1 MMHGRLVIVA
11 IGLSLTSLLQAAS
24 PVVVLPGDT
33 LATKGGFP
41 WNLPETNINL
51 KIATAATPAAKY
63 TNAVGTGAGMLGL
76 SYTDFAQ
83 YGQVTITGT
92 IPANALN
99 LDNSSYL
106 EIGLITQ
113 AMVAQSEA
121 WYLSGMFNDSVF
133 MLISTT
139 SSGQYSACAGDYN
152 LGGGRWSSKINF
164 DKTAALSYRLVL
176 DFTTS
181 QASLTVDNG
190 SGYSTPVTVTFGIAD
205 WTAGGSTIPG
215 LTPEDYSQ
223 AAVIAQLYNEGDSA
237 VNSATFGDVTVY
249 GGLLD
254 ELSLNP
260 TAESLYV
267 KTGESVIIDMDVA
280 NLQQMVNGCQAL
292 LGYSSTYFPAAG
304 TVAAGGGVWSELIYE
319 SWNTGAGE
327 LDTAI
332 GVTLEG
338 GPAGTQDDGT
348 VAVITLTAG
357 PTEGTTR
364 MVFRPDGANGY
375 ATMLS
380 DLNAAPV
387 WPNKI
392 DSVNII
398 IDNTPPAITCPADVT
413 VTAAEYSMAATATDA
428 LAGIDTF
435 TMNGVAFI
443 SPTVVTLV
451 PGANT
456 FTFVATDKAGNAAT
470 KVVTITYNQP
480 APTINVYRSLA
491 PNKYGSPSWAGWLGN
506 AVTGAL
512 ANGAAQG
519 SGYAAF
525 EPLTT
530 SQDFASVLVTG
541 FHSWKGLVVADPELG
556 TAIHFVWRLDN
567 GVQANPGAAKLD
579 VRNISLSLEDVW
591 VNADDTGSTSTD
603 YGSWWNDA
611 AETAQFGGTS
621 GLTSALKGFNW
632 NGSAWVE
639 VTSGT
644 QADVIIYAWLRY
656 GLSAYS
662 EPPATDQDVLNT
674 LYKQTAGSLAFAPDP
689 RQTLDRQE
697 MEVTYNASGVGEGSS
712 GTIVQQYKSTDGTNP
727 VITLTAP
734 TPAEGAKVKAAAATI
749 AGTAFDDETLAS
761 GIREVTITLNGSE
774 VYADTTQDHVTFSS
788 EVTLAEGTNTIVIS
802 AKDFAGNTSS
812 VTRTV
817 LLDTVPP
824 VIGNLTAVQSGLNV
838 LGCANPTLQGQV
850 QISVEASDASAGLV
864 VPPTLT
870 VTQGAASLTATYV
883 DENPAGTF
891 NYTITVDE
899 TTANGTWT
907 ITATAKDEADN
918 SASTSG
924 EICVNKNQVTGTIS
938 YSTLSNGSF
947 SRTRNV
953 VLVATDSAG
962 TVLKSWTVAVVFAN
976 SAGTQIASGTY
987 TLTDVPAGM
996 AKLSAKTAWHLRKR
1010 QAVTAD
1016 GNGQTIADFTLLG
1029 GDIKQD
1035 NIVNIL
1041 DYSLL
1046 KSNWNTTN
1054 AAADINGDGVVQL
1067 LDYSLQ
1073 KGSWFKRGDDQ

>member
-1 MMHGRLVIVA
+1 MHGRLLILA
-11 IGLSLTSLLQAAS
+11 FGLSLTSLLQAAS
-24 PVVVLPGDT
+24 PVVVMPGDT

-398 IDNTPPAITCPADVT
+398 IDNTPPVITCPIDVT
-413 VTAAEYSMAATATDA
+413 VSTDAGTCGAVVSLDTPTVTDA
-428 LAGIDTF
+428 LAGVESVTNDAPATF
-435 TMNGVAFI
+435 
-443 SPTVVTLV
+443 PTGETIVTW
-451 PGANT
+451 T
-456 FTFVATDKAGNAAT
+456 ATDKAGNSASCTQKVTVNDTELPTITCPAAASADT
-470 KVVTITYNQP
+470 DAGQCYATGVALGTPTTADNCGVASVTNDAPAQFPKGVTTVTWTVADTSGNTATCAQTVTVTDVEAPTVTIDSVIQGATDLLAVGTIAVQGAVVITVSGSDNCGLTG
-480 APTINVYRSLA
+480 AP
-491 PNKYGSPSWAGWLGN
+491 
-506 AVTGAL
+506 AVT
-512 ANGAAQG
+512 
-519 SGYAAF
+519 
-525 EPLTT
+525 
-530 SQDFASVLVTG
+530 VT
-541 FHSWKGLVVADPELG
+541 
-556 TAIHFVWRLDN
+556 
-567 GVQANPGAAKLD
+567 
-579 VRNISLSLEDVW
+579 
-591 VNADDTGSTSTD
+591 
-603 YGSWWNDA
+603 DA
-611 AETAQFGGTS
+611 GGTS
-621 GLTSALKGFNW
+621 T
-632 NGSAWVE
+632 
-639 VTSGT
+639 
-644 QADVIIYAWLRY
+644 
-656 GLSAYS
+656 
-662 EPPATDQDVLNT
+662 
-674 LYKQTAGSLAFAPDP
+674 
-689 RQTLDRQE
+689 
-697 MEVTYNASGVGEGSS
+697 
-712 GTIVQQYKSTDGTNP
+712 
-727 VITLTAP
+727 TLTA
-734 TPAEGAKVKAAAATI
+734 
-749 AGTAFDDETLAS
+749 S
-761 GIREVTITLNGSE
+761 G
-774 VYADTTQDHVTFSS
+774 
-788 EVTLAEGTNTIVIS
+788 
-802 AKDFAGNTSS
+802 
-812 VTRTV
+812 
-817 LLDTVPP
+817 
-824 VIGNLTAVQSGLNV
+824 SG
-838 LGCANPTLQGQV
+838 PWTY
-850 QISVEASDASAGLV
+850 
-864 VPPTLT
+864 TYT
-870 VTQGAASLTATYV
+870 VTA
-883 DENPAGTF
+883 
-891 NYTITVDE
+891 
-899 TTANGTWT
+899 TTANGIAT
-907 ITATAKDEADN
+907 ITADVADEAGN
-918 SASTSG
+918 TASDTATFT
-924 EICVNKNQVTGTIS
+924 INKNQVTGTVS